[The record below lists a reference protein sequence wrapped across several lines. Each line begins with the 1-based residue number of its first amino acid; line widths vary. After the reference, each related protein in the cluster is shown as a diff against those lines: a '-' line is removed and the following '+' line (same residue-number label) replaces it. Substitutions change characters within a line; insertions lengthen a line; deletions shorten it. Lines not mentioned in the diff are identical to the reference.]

1 MRIIPRPK
9 IIGAV
14 FAAAA
19 LLFGFA
25 VQAQATEIVY
35 VSNTGEDTARE
46 HGFGANEAYAQKF
59 STGGRAGGY
68 DLKHIEVLVTYG
80 GGCTVQLMT
89 NSSSSPGTTI
99 CVLTV
104 VDGNANGSF
113 DAGSVGFDTSA
124 CSATKSHLA
133 ANTKYWVAM
142 VREDDDMRSPP
153 AFSSTSSEDEDSGAI
168 AGWSIADTY
177 KYQDDLDS
185 SWATWSDADIL
196 QKRGPQEW
204 LRRGSPVECG
214 NSMNGLVRLHEF
226 EDPLRCFN
234 NVFKL

>member
-1 MRIIPRPK
+1 MDIRSAETGEIFGLARRTGAYRKAIAMRIIPRPK

-14 FAAAA
+14 FAAAV
-19 LLFGFA
+19 LQFGFA
-25 VQAQATEIVY
+25 AQAQATDIVY
-35 VSNTGEDTARE
+35 VSNTGEALAFADDI
-46 HGFGANEAYAQKF
+46 GMSGISGYAQRF
-59 STGGRAGGY
+59 STGGKAGGY

-89 NSSSSPGTTI
+89 NSAGLPGTTI

-153 AFSSTSSEDEDSGAI
+153 AFSSTSSEDED
-168 AGWSIADTY
+168 
-177 KYQDDLDS
+177 
-185 SWATWSDADIL
+185 
-196 QKRGPQEW
+196 
-204 LRRGSPVECG
+204 
-214 NSMNGLVRLHEF
+214 
-226 EDPLRCFN
+226 
-234 NVFKL
+234 